1 MAITCKFHHPL
12 PAGVQVPTS
21 VAAGSFPFPIG
32 EPFPLSAVVPP
43 PASYRALQSPFVHSI
58 EQYGMDVAFRFLLG
72 SYGFMLF
79 FLEMVPMRDWT
90 PCPTLDELV
99 SGSSKVVFSTLASGP
114 VGSMFSKGDPVS
126 HSGVRQSCTSS
137 SGSRS
142 TGHTSS

>member
-32 EPFPLSAVVPP
+32 EPFPLSAVVPS

-90 PCPTLDELV
+90 PCPICILLRLV
-99 SGSSKVVFSTLASGP
+99 QCLPNVASTPAYTGPFMSLTASPTASSNI
-114 VGSMFSKGDPVS
+114 
-126 HSGVRQSCTSS
+126 
-137 SGSRS
+137 
-142 TGHTSS
+142 